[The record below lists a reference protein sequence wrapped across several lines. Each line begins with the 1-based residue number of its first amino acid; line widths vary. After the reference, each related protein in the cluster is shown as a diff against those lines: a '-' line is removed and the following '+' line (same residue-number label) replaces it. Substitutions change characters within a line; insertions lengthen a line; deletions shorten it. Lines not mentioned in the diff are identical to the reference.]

1 MYTGFDSTINK
12 ILGTNKP
19 KRDKYKRDM
28 SQENWE
34 KANRL
39 VREHKFSTSPKSA
52 RRLIVSPYTRMPGG
66 GRPEAM
72 SKEGKTMA
80 MRLEAQNMSKDEAE
94 PLGKELDTLMDVKLE
109 KSRLFKDVV
118 RPFGS
123 RKKTKS
129 DDGWESI

>member
-34 KANRL
+34 KANKI
-39 VREHKFSTSPKSA
+39 VREHKFSTSPKSK
-52 RRLIVSPYTRMPGG
+52 RRLIVSPYTRAGG

-80 MRLEAQNMSKDEAE
+80 MRLESQDMEEKERLELQEKLD
-94 PLGKELDTLMDVKLE
+94 PLADVKLI
-109 KSRLFKDVV
+109 KSRLFKDVIK
-118 RPFGS
+118 PFGS
-123 RKKTKS
+123 RKKSKS

>member
-1 MYTGFDSTINK
+1 MYTGFDSTIGN
-12 ILGTNKP
+12 ILGRP
-19 KRDKYKRDM
+19 KKDKRAKNM
-28 SQENWE
+28 SQENWD

-80 MRLEAQNMSKDEAE
+80 MRLEAKNISKEESE
-94 PLGKELDTLMDVKLE
+94 PLSEQLDELMDVKLS

-129 DDGWESI
+129 DEGWESI